1 MYKQQLPVWCYDAT
15 RHFFLSVSL
24 WREGVKEAGGSEAG
38 DRCAKV
44 FTVLQYFDVENGWF
58 YVSEQTGV

>member
-44 FTVLQYFDVENGWF
+44 FAVLQYFDV
-58 YVSEQTGV
+58 